1 MLLKWTER
9 SCLHGRTVYTLKT
22 KGNASCGQAVM
33 LFNSV
38 KIFKVGLIKQ
48 VLQNIFFLHLKM

>member
-1 MLLKWTER
+1 MLLKWTES
-9 SCLHGRTVYTLKT
+9 SCLHGLTVYTLKT

-48 VLQNIFFLHLKM
+48 VLQNLFFFT